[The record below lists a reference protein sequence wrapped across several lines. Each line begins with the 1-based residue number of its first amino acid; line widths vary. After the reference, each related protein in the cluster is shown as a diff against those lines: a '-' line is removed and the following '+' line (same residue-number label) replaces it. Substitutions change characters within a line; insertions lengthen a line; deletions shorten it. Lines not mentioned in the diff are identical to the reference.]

1 MTNRPHLFGTVTVSA
16 AYWTGPLP
24 NTVDN
29 PPWHL
34 WLIGGSYS
42 ATPYLWGPASVN
54 LDHGSTMYIFADY
67 LDLFRPPHTTID
79 AQERCLA
86 DAERLADRVF
96 GVIEAPADE
105 DLRQPKLVASY
116 PRGIRRMR

>member
-1 MTNRPHLFGTVTVSA
+1 MTRQEFVMQTV
-16 AYWTGPLP
+16 
-24 NTVDN
+24 
-29 PPWHL
+29 
-34 WLIGGSYS
+34 
-42 ATPYLWGPASVN
+42 ASTLKN
-54 LDHGSTMYIFADY
+54 Y
-67 LDLFRPPHTTID
+67 LDLFRPPHTTVD

-96 GVIEAPADE
+96 GVIEAPRDE